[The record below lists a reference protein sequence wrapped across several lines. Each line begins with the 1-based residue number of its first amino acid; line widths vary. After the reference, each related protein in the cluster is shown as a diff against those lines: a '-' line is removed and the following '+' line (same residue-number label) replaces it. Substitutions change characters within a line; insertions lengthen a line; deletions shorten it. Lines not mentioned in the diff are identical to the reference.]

1 MAISLLLCPRCGASL
16 SLFDKGYGR
25 VSVAACGQCFVA
37 ASVGP
42 DGALSSINLA
52 LIRKADRRRDADE
65 LVAKHTIDR
74 STDATAYLT

>member
-16 SLFDKGYGR
+16 SLLDKGYGR

-52 LIRKADRRRDADE
+52 LIRKADRRRDAYGLDSK
-65 LVAKHTIDR
+65 ATIDH
-74 STDATAYLT
+74 TNEATAYLT